1 MSTAATLTEIAVQ
14 DAAKQFVGSINLDH
28 IGEAEARKIMSVEH
42 KALGYRPPPGSL
54 ASEAQAAAAKHPN
67 PPSPQ
72 LQVDAEILKKAA
84 LEDAAKIERERG
96 DGASGSAHNGGA
108 AKATI
113 VDGVDL
119 TVIGEADAR
128 KLMSEEHKALGYRP
142 PPGSLAADAQSAA
155 AKHPEGKAS
164 IDQTVLQQAAI
175 KDAARISS
183 ERRSGSRSPP
193 KVDVETIAI
202 DEQKKLQALESKLLE
217 STKGTIAAE
226 AQSSVDKREN
236 KKEVA
241 EAEESVSQVT
251 TASVSS

>member
-14 DAAKQFVGSINLDH
+14 DAAKQFVGSINLDN

-67 PPSPQ
+67 PPHPQ

-96 DGASGSAHNGGA
+96 DGGSHSSSGGA
-108 AKATI
+108 AKATV

-164 IDQTVLQQAAI
+164 IDQQVLQRAAI

-193 KVDVETIAI
+193 KVDVETIST
-202 DEQKKLQALESKLLE
+202 DEQKTLQALESKLLE

-236 KKEVA
+236 EKEIA